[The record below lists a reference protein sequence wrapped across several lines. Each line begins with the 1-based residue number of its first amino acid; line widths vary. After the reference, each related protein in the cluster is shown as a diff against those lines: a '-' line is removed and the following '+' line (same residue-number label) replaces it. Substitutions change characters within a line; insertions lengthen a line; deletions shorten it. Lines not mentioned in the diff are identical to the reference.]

1 MQRDEML
8 RKIETAKTAWDVLV
22 IGGGA
27 TGLGI
32 AVDSAA
38 RGYATVLVE
47 QADFAKATSSRSTKL
62 VHGGVR
68 YLQQGNVSLVL
79 EALHERGILY
89 RNAPHLVRNMSF
101 VVPAY
106 DWWEGPF
113 YGVGL
118 KLYDAMA
125 GRHGFGRSKWLS
137 KSETVGELPTIRT
150 DGLRG
155 GVRYYDG
162 QFDDARLAID
172 LAQTAANL
180 GAVLVNYVRVTA
192 LEKSN
197 GIVTGATAHD
207 EITGTDHEIR
217 AKVVINAT
225 GPFSDGIRRMDD
237 PAAPPMIKP
246 SRGVHLILDR
256 SFLPKESAI
265 LVPHTSDGRVLFAV
279 PWHDRVLVGTTDTPV
294 SEASLEPRASKEE
307 VGFIIENASRYLA
320 TDPKPSDILSV
331 FAGIR
336 PLVDFGQGQNTA
348 AVSRD
353 HTIHMSPSGL
363 LSVAG
368 GKWTTYRKM
377 AEDTV
382 DQARS
387 LGELPER
394 PSKTRDLKI
403 HGYLPRPEH
412 QDGLAI
418 YGADAKGIREI
429 MRETPALAERIHPE
443 VPILRAEVVWA
454 ARSEMAMSVEDF
466 LARRTRALLL
476 DAKRS
481 VEMAEGVASL
491 LARELAKSTEWQQ
504 SQVEEYSRLA
514 AGYLPHT

>member
-1 MQRDEML
+1 MKRQEML
-8 RKIETAKTAWDVLV
+8 RRIETAKTAWDVLI

-38 RGYATVLVE
+38 RGYATALVE

-89 RNAPHLVRNMSF
+89 RNAPHLVRNLAF

-137 KSETVGELPTIRT
+137 KSEAVKELPTIRT

-155 GVRYYDG
+155 GVRYFDG

-172 LAQTAANL
+172 LAQTAVDL
-180 GAVLVNYVRVTA
+180 GAVVLNYLRVTA
-192 LEKSN
+192 LQKSN
-197 GIVTGATAHD
+197 GIVTGATARD
-207 EITGTDHEIR
+207 EITGEVHEIH

-225 GPFSDGIRRMDD
+225 GPFSDTIRRMDD
-237 PAAPPMIKP
+237 AAAAPMIKP

-256 SFLPKESAI
+256 SFLPNDSAI

-294 SEASLEPRASKEE
+294 AEAAIEPRASEE
-307 VGFIIENASRYLA
+307 EIGFIIENASRYLA

-353 HTIHMSPSGL
+353 HTIHVSPSGL

-394 PSKTRDLKI
+394 PTTTRDLKI
-403 HGYLPRPEH
+403 HGYLAKSA
-412 QDGLAI
+412 QSGDLAI
-418 YGADAKGIREI
+418 YGSDANGIREI
-429 MRETPALAERIHPE
+429 MRETPALAERIDPGL
-443 VPILRAEVVWA
+443 PILRAEVIWA
-454 ARSEMAMSVEDF
+454 ARSEMAMTVEDF
-466 LARRTRALLL
+466 LSRRTRALLL
-476 DAKRS
+476 DARRS
-481 VEMAEGVASL
+481 VGMAKEVASL
-491 LARELAKSTEWQQ
+491 LAKELKRDKHWQD

-514 AGYLPHT
+514 AGYLP